1 MNNSQRTR
9 PGNGFFFFQDL
20 ERKAQSC
27 HSGWDSEKI
36 WGRQILPPPCGEAER
51 GQAMEWMGVRCQS
64 LLTQWMGQKHKKT
77 ILHHVYAYKGLNS
90 PKVQDSVAEG
100 RSAEAVFTVKY
111 SYWPWLALLWTA
123 VPPSPWLR
131 ISHGCCGYLILTFWT
146 DPHAFRNGFQG
157 WIQAVQVINTRT
169 RVAHEQLAT
178 ASAHSAEIL
187 MDVSLWGR
195 IGPISFPAQ
204 LSPTNHL
211 WRGRGRYHD
220 LVWFSLQLASF

>member
-1 MNNSQRTR
+1 
-9 PGNGFFFFQDL
+9 
-20 ERKAQSC
+20 
-27 HSGWDSEKI
+27 
-36 WGRQILPPPCGEAER
+36 
-51 GQAMEWMGVRCQS
+51 MEWMDVRCQS
-64 LLTQWMGQKHKKT
+64 LLTQWMRQKHKIT
-77 ILHHVYAYKGLNS
+77 ILSHVYAYKGLNS
-90 PKVQDSVAEG
+90 PKVQDNV
-100 RSAEAVFTVKY
+100 AEAVFTIKY
-111 SYWPWLALLWTA
+111 SYRPWLALLWTA

-131 ISHGCCGYLILTFWT
+131 ISLGCCGYLILTFWT

-157 WIQAVQVINTRT
+157 WIQAVQVINTWT

-211 WRGRGRYHD
+211 WRGKAGGAPWSG
-220 LVWFSLQLASF
+220 LV

>member
-1 MNNSQRTR
+1 MNNSQSTR

-20 ERKAQSC
+20 ERETQSC
-27 HSGWDSEKI
+27 HRSWGSAKI
-36 WGRQILPPPCGEAER
+36 WGRRVKPPPCGEAKR
-51 GQAMEWMGVRCQS
+51 GRVMGWMDVRCQS
-64 LLTQWMGQKHKKT
+64 LLTQWMGQKHKET

-90 PKVQDSVAEG
+90 PNVQKCLQSVKATG
-100 RSAEAVFTVKY
+100 PD
-111 SYWPWLALLWTA
+111 WPLSGLRYPL
-123 VPPSPWLR
+123 SPWLR
-131 ISHGCCGYLILTFWT
+131 ISHGCCNYLILTFWT

-195 IGPISFPAQ
+195 IGPISFLAQ

-211 WRGRGRYHD
+211 WRGGGGT
-220 LVWFSLQLASF
+220 VIWLQLALFNV